1 MIKEEEPEAPL
12 THEEIELKLNKID
25 LLETKLAKHDVDI
38 EILKKRISKLQDQKE
53 DSKCQVKK

>member
-1 MIKEEEPEAPL
+1 MIPEEEPEAPL

-53 DSKCQVKK
+53 DRK